1 MFEVPYEKM
10 ICDSDYGDGGINFYN
25 DYFEWNN
32 RSNGEGFKVYYKDIK
47 DVKIISGLKKKVIVT
62 LNDGEVKNL
71 YLYKAETLRSLLYQA
86 VKRVNGEATKEDSV
100 IDVEPE
106 PVNHEE
112 EDVISQLERL
122 AKLHES
128 GALNDEE
135 FALAKKKVLK

>member
-71 YLYKAETLRSLLYQA
+71 YLYKADTLRSLLYQA

-100 IDVEPE
+100 IDIEPE

-128 GALNDEE
+128 GALTDEE